1 MIRRG
6 FATAVACA
14 VPVLLTLVLNGCD
27 TTQIS
32 EAGAIE
38 TTEPSAIE
46 TTEPS
51 AFETTESSAF
61 ETTGPSAIETTESSS
76 AIETTEPGAILL
88 HVFFL
93 SKFFFDLFDVRMH
106 PLLLK
111 LAYARCLSIRHYH
124 TSQWLSLN
132 HSAIHFRRWR
142 IHLRQP
148 IHLRRPIHHAQHC
161 LAPVRCFGC
170 SVLDT
175 GKTGMHENAWA
186 CGVWMGWTDYCSFCS
201 PQVEGLLGC
210 KSYLPT
216 IFISTYFNQ
225 FLGRVGVPQSPKS
238 PRKHRLT
245 RQLLAPLT
253 AAWRSSKGRT
263 AMRHGFW
270 NRWSL
275 MLGLNVLLALL

>member
-51 AFETTESSAF
+51 AFETTEPSAF

-201 PQVEGLLGC
+201 PQVEGLAGC
-210 KSYLPT
+210 KSHLPT
-216 IFISTYFNQ
+216 IFISTYFNY
-225 FLGRVGVPQSPKS
+225 FLGRVGVPQIPKKASPHQATFGPTHS
-238 PRKHRLT
+238 S
-245 RQLLAPLT
+245 LAELKGKDSYE
-253 AAWRSSKGRT
+253 AWILEQMELDARPECPACFKCC
-263 AMRHGFW
+263 
-270 NRWSL
+270 
-275 MLGLNVLLALL
+275 